1 MTLDRAGEN
10 DAPEL
15 ILNQLG
21 LTEVAGRYPRDLSA
35 GERQRAALAAVLP
48 GRPAL
53 VLLDEPTRGMDDAA
67 RDALVQL
74 IAHLKENGS
83 AIVLATHDAELRHA
97 LADRVLKV
105 SEGKVTA

>member
-1 MTLDRAGEN
+1 MTLDRAHES
-10 DAPEL
+10 DAPET

-21 LTEVAGRYPRDLSA
+21 LAAVAGRYPRDLST

-48 GRPAL
+48 GKPAL

-67 RDALVQL
+67 RDALVTL
-74 IAHLKENGS
+74 VAKLRDTGS
-83 AIVLATHDAELRHA
+83 AIVLATHDSALQTA

-105 SEGKVTA
+105 SGGKVTT